1 MPITFQ
7 DIEKH
12 RKMYGIQETDAMSI
26 VEYRQALAGG
36 AFLWIDHHE
45 FIRSALSGEIL
56 ATNKEQLDALIKH
69 LHEYRDEMLL
79 SP

>member
-26 VEYRQALAGG
+26 VEYRQALADG
-36 AFLWIDHHE
+36 AIFWIDHHE
-45 FIRSALSGEIL
+45 FIRSALSGEVF
-56 ATNKEQLDALIKH
+56 ATNKKQLDAMIKH
-69 LHEYRDEMLL
+69 LQHYRDRM
-79 SP
+79 SST

>member
-26 VEYRQALAGG
+26 VEYRQALADG
-36 AFLWIDHHE
+36 AIFWIDHHD
-45 FIRSALSGEIL
+45 FIRSTLSGEIIV
-56 ATNKEQLDALIKH
+56 TNREQLNALINY
-69 LHEYRDEMLL
+69 LEECRVLL
-79 SP
+79 D

>member
-26 VEYRQALAGG
+26 VKYRQALADG
-36 AFLWIDHHE
+36 AFFWIDHHD
-45 FIRSALSGEIL
+45 FIRSTLSGEIIV
-56 ATNKEQLDALIKH
+56 TNREQLNALINY
-69 LHEYRDEMLL
+69 LEECRVLL
-79 SP
+79 D